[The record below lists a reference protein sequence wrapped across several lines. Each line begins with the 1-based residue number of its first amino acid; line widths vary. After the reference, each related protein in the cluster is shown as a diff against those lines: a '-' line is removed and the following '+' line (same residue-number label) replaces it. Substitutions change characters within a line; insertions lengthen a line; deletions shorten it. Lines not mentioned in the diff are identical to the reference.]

1 MALAQDTAQQ
11 HITVNVMLA
20 VRQSLVIPRS
30 VRNVIPMRNVRGAT
44 TADIIIPYA
53 LTADIVLYVDVN
65 VQVEAQE
72 VVLVVEVVLQ
82 QVVQVLS

>member
-11 HITVNVMLA
+11 RIIVDVMHA
-20 VRQSLVIPRS
+20 VRQSLAILRS
-30 VRNVIPMRNVRGAT
+30 ARNVILIQSVRVVT

>member
-11 HITVNVMLA
+11 RIIVDVMHA
-20 VRQSLVIPRS
+20 VRQSLAILRS
-30 VRNVIPMRNVRGAT
+30 ARNVILIQSVRVVT
-44 TADIIIPYA
+44 TADTIIPYA

>member
-30 VRNVIPMRNVRGAT
+30 ARNVILIQSVRVVT

>member
-11 HITVNVMLA
+11 RIIVDVMHA
-20 VRQSLVIPRS
+20 VRQSLAILRS
-30 VRNVIPMRNVRGAT
+30 ARNVILIQSVRVVT
-44 TADIIIPYA
+44 TADTIILYA
-53 LTADIVLYVDVN
+53 RVVDTVVLVDVN
-65 VQVEAQE
+65 AQVEAQE